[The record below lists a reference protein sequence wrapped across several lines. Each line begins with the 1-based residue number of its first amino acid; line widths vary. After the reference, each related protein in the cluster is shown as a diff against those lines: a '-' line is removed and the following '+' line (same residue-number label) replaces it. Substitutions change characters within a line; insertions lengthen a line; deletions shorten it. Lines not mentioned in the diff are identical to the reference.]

1 MDGIRRIA
9 RRARAHRLALLRQ
22 MQLQNQALSED
33 VARIRRLRDKIEE
46 ESKKSPANQALIS
59 SLQGELAAVQAKYQ
73 GEGMML
79 ANQRAIMMMVGEENV
94 GESFRA
100 AAEGEWV
107 GANRTGLREFGAA
120 FGR

>member
-1 MDGIRRIA
+1 
-9 RRARAHRLALLRQ
+9 

-73 GEGMML
+73 GEGKD
-79 ANQRAIMMMVGEENV
+79 AGEPAGHHDDGGEENV

-100 AAEGEWV
+100 AAEGAWV